1 MLHLTQQ
8 NLANATFLCY
18 TTLSWEGG
26 EGVKTYSVKEI
37 AEMLNTNPETVRR
50 WIRDKKLD
58 ATIES
63 KKGGHIVYEAALHE
77 FLKSSP
83 KYAAAAKAS
92 LVGAAVLPTV
102 MVGGLIA
109 QKLIDVEQLKK
120 ARISN
125 GDVINFLRGEIQK
138 YTDAIK
144 TKEETIHQLQKQIE
158 TDQSQ
163 IAEFQKLIESLAVEE
178 GTK

>member
-1 MLHLTQQ
+1 M
-8 NLANATFLCY
+8 
-18 TTLSWEGG
+18 
-26 EGVKTYSVKEI
+26 KTYSVKEI

-50 WIRDKKLD
+50 WIRYKKLD

-92 LVGAAVLPTV
+92 LAGAVVGAAVLPTV
-102 MVGGLIA
+102 MVGGLVA
-109 QKLIDVEQLKK
+109 QKLIDAEQLKK

-125 GDVINFLRGEIQK
+125 KDVINFLRGEIQRC
-138 YTDAIK
+138 TEAIK
-144 TKEETIHQLQKQIE
+144 AKEDAIHQLQKQIE
-158 TDQSQ
+158 ADQSQ
-163 IAEFQKLIESLAVEE
+163 IAEFQKLIDSLS
-178 GTK
+178 TKKEDAHE

>member
-1 MLHLTQQ
+1 M
-8 NLANATFLCY
+8 
-18 TTLSWEGG
+18 
-26 EGVKTYSVKEI
+26 KTYSVKEI

-92 LVGAAVLPTV
+92 LAGAVVEAAVLPTV
-102 MVGGLIA
+102 MVGGLVA
-109 QKLIDVEQLKK
+109 QKLIDAEQLKK

-125 GDVINFLRGEIQK
+125 KDVINFLRGEIQR
-138 YTDAIK
+138 YTEAIK
-144 TKEETIHQLQKQIE
+144 AKEDTIHQLQKQIE
-158 TDQSQ
+158 ADRLQ
-163 IAEFQKLIESLAVEE
+163 ITEFQKLIDNLSIEE

>member
-1 MLHLTQQ
+1 M
-8 NLANATFLCY
+8 
-18 TTLSWEGG
+18 
-26 EGVKTYSVKEI
+26 KTYNVKEI

-83 KYAAAAKAS
+83 KYAAVAKAS
-92 LVGAAVLPTV
+92 LAGAVTGVAVLPTV
-102 MVGGLIA
+102 MVGGLVA
-109 QKLIDVEQLKK
+109 QKLIDAEQLKK

-125 GDVINFLRGEIQK
+125 KDVINFLRGEIQR
-138 YTDAIK
+138 YTEAIK
-144 TKEETIHQLQKQIE
+144 AKEDTVHQLQKQIE
-158 TDQSQ
+158 ADQSQ
-163 IAEFQKLIESLAVEE
+163 IIEFQKLIDSLSVKKEDAHE
-178 GTK
+178 

>member
-1 MLHLTQQ
+1 M
-8 NLANATFLCY
+8 
-18 TTLSWEGG
+18 
-26 EGVKTYSVKEI
+26 KTYSVKEI

-50 WIRDKKLD
+50 WIRDKKLE

-63 KKGGHIVYEAALHE
+63 KKGGHIVYETALHE

-92 LVGAAVLPTV
+92 LAGVAVGAAVLPTF

-109 QKLIDVEQLKK
+109 QKLIDADQLKK

-125 GDVINFLRGEIQK
+125 EDVINFLRGEIMK
-138 YTDAIK
+138 FTEAIK
-144 TKEETIHQLQKQIE
+144 AKEDTINQLQKQIE
-158 TDQSQ
+158 TDQLQ
-163 IAEFQKLIESLAVEE
+163 ITEFQKLIDSLSVEKE
-178 GTK
+178 YAHE

>member
-1 MLHLTQQ
+1 M
-8 NLANATFLCY
+8 
-18 TTLSWEGG
+18 
-26 EGVKTYSVKEI
+26 KTYSVKEI

-92 LVGAAVLPTV
+92 LVGAAVGAAVLPTV

-109 QKLIDVEQLKK
+109 QKLIDAEQLKK

-144 TKEETIHQLQKQIE
+144 TKEEAIYQIQKQIE
-158 TDQSQ
+158 NDQSQ
-163 IAEFQKLIESLAVEE
+163 IAEFQNLIENLSVEE

>member
-1 MLHLTQQ
+1 M
-8 NLANATFLCY
+8 
-18 TTLSWEGG
+18 
-26 EGVKTYSVKEI
+26 KTYSVKEI

-83 KYAAAAKAS
+83 KYAAAAKVS
-92 LVGAAVLPTV
+92 LAGAVVGAAVLPTV
-102 MVGGLIA
+102 MVGGLVA
-109 QKLIDVEQLKK
+109 QKLIDAEQLKK

-125 GDVINFLRGEIQK
+125 KDVINFLRGEIQR
-138 YTDAIK
+138 YTETIK
-144 TKEETIHQLQKQIE
+144 AKEDTIHQLQKQIE
-158 TDQSQ
+158 ADQSQ
-163 IAEFQKLIESLAVEE
+163 ITEFQKLIDSLSAKKEDAHE
-178 GTK
+178 

>member
-1 MLHLTQQ
+1 MMSLMK
-8 NLANATFLCY
+8 
-18 TTLSWEGG
+18 EGG
-26 EGVKTYSVKEI
+26 INVKTYSVKEI

-63 KKGGHIVYEAALHE
+63 KKGGHIVYESALQT

-83 KYAAAAKAS
+83 KYAASAKAS
-92 LVGAAVLPTV
+92 LAGAAMLSTV

-109 QKLIDVEQLKK
+109 QKLIDTEQLKK

-125 GDVINFLRGEIQK
+125 EDVIHYLQGEIQK
-138 YTDAIK
+138 CLDAIK
-144 TKEETIHQLQKQIE
+144 AKEDTVKQIQKQIE
-158 TDQSQ
+158 TDRLQ
-163 IAEFQKLIESLAVEE
+163 IAEFQKLIENLSVKKEE
-178 GTK
+178 ME

>member
-1 MLHLTQQ
+1 M
-8 NLANATFLCY
+8 
-18 TTLSWEGG
+18 
-26 EGVKTYSVKEI
+26 KTYSVKEI
-37 AEMLNTNPETVRR
+37 AEMLNANPETVRR

-92 LVGAAVLPTV
+92 LAGAVVGAAVLPTV
-102 MVGGLIA
+102 MVGGLVA
-109 QKLIDVEQLKK
+109 QKLIDAEQLKK

-125 GDVINFLRGEIQK
+125 KDIINFLRGEIQR
-138 YTDAIK
+138 YTEAIK
-144 TKEETIHQLQKQIE
+144 AKEDTIHQLQKQIE
-158 TDQSQ
+158 ADQLQ
-163 IAEFQKLIESLAVEE
+163 ITEFQKLVDSLSVEKE
-178 GTK
+178 DAHE

>member
-1 MLHLTQQ
+1 M
-8 NLANATFLCY
+8 
-18 TTLSWEGG
+18 
-26 EGVKTYSVKEI
+26 KTYSVKEI

-63 KKGGHIVYEAALHE
+63 KKGGHIVYEAALRE

-92 LVGAAVLPTV
+92 VAGAVGAAVLPTV

-109 QKLIDVEQLKK
+109 QKLIGTEQLKK

-125 GDVINFLRGEIQK
+125 KDVIAFLCGEIQK
-138 YTDAIK
+138 CTEAIK
-144 TKEETIHQLQKQIE
+144 AKEDTINQLQKQIE
-158 TDQSQ
+158 TDQLQ
-163 IAEFQKLIESLAVEE
+163 ITEFQKLIDSLSVEKE
-178 GTK
+178 DAHE

>member
-1 MLHLTQQ
+1 M
-8 NLANATFLCY
+8 
-18 TTLSWEGG
+18 
-26 EGVKTYSVKEI
+26 KTYSVKEI

-92 LVGAAVLPTV
+92 LAGAVVGAVVLPTV
-102 MVGGLIA
+102 MVGGLVA

-120 ARISN
+120 AHISN
-125 GDVINFLRGEIQK
+125 KDVINFLRGEIQR
-138 YTDAIK
+138 YTEAIK
-144 TKEETIHQLQKQIE
+144 AKEDTIHQLQKQIE
-158 TDQSQ
+158 ADQSQ
-163 IAEFQKLIESLAVEE
+163 ITEFQKLIDSLSAKKEDAHE
-178 GTK
+178 